1 MTGSIVSPSFG
12 RVGVSVSD
20 MLGALD
26 VDGFVLSPVGVSSAT
41 QEENSIQNI
50 TAVSRTAN
58 IRLIISSAPDPQAI
72 PLLFLQ
78 SLRHDLPTE
87 KGHHRF

>member
-1 MTGSIVSPSFG
+1 
-12 RVGVSVSD
+12 
-20 MLGALD
+20 MLGVLD
-26 VDGFVLSPVGVSSAT
+26 VDGFVLSPVGVSSDA

-58 IRLIISSAPDPQAI
+58 IRLIISSAPDRQAI
-72 PLLFLQ
+72 PLLLLQ